1 VDVADLAFV
10 LVGALAFT
18 LMAAFVW
25 ALEILARQE
34 DDKGSSR

>member
-1 VDVADLAFV
+1 MADLAFI
-10 LVGALAFT
+10 LAGTLAFA